1 MAQVNDVLSSNLA
14 LVVVALV
21 GICVALVIL
30 LSVLVG
36 RVNLLRRRV
45 DSLTRGVEGTDL
57 EAVMTEH
64 LESVFKVARDLDA
77 ASGRI
82 QDLED
87 SAVAHFSRMGLI
99 RFNPFNDMGSNQSFA
114 LALLDGRG
122 NGLVVSSLHSR
133 SGTRLYSKAVTGGRA
148 EAALSDEEAQAIE
161 VALGHKKRPTGAPAV
176 RSSAAAQATNP
187 RPPAADAPRS

>member
-21 GICVALVIL
+21 GVCVAVIIL
-30 LSVLVG
+30 LSVLVS
-36 RVNLLRRRV
+36 RISVLRRRV
-45 DSLTRGVEGTDL
+45 DNLTRGVEGTDL
-57 EAVMTEH
+57 EAVMTKH
-64 LESVFKVARDLDA
+64 LESVFKVARDLDS

-82 QDLED
+82 EDLED
-87 SAVAHFSRMGLI
+87 SAVAHFSHLGLI

-133 SGTRLYSKAVTGGRA
+133 SGTRLYAMV
-148 EAALSDEEAQAIE
+148 Q
-161 VALGHKKRPTGAPAV
+161 
-176 RSSAAAQATNP
+176 
-187 RPPAADAPRS
+187 